1 MVESADHRRFRV
13 QVIEHYTLDE
23 KPELSD
29 FADALERATTYTVYP
44 GGMRVRLPEVVK
56 LKPDSVVHLGGQ
68 QRMVVPAEL
77 NGHPVVI
84 THQYP
89 VKPPLLQ
96 KLMIFGEQDL
106 ITELDLRLGASARLT
121 INRVHFAYAHVWDW
135 ARSIH
140 TLLDSGIDR

>member
-1 MVESADHRRFRV
+1 MVESADIRRFRV
-13 QVIEHYTLDE
+13 QVIDHYRVDE

-29 FADALERATTYTVYP
+29 FAGALGSMTPYTVYP

-56 LKPDSVVHLGGQ
+56 LKPETVVDLGGQ

-77 NGHPVVI
+77 NGYPVVI

-106 ITELDLRLGASARLT
+106 ITRLDLRLGASARLS